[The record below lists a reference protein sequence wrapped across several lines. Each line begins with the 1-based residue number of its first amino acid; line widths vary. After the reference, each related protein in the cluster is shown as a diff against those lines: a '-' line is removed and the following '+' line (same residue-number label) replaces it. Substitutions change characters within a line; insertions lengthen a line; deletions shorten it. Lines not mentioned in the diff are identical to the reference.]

1 MSRVR
6 FLGWRKDVSDLMM
19 SVDVFVCPSRI
30 ESFGIAIVEAWA
42 SRLPIAACAAK
53 GPAWLI
59 NDNVDGL
66 LSPVDDVNAL
76 SNSIM
81 RLIEDQGLRTRLAI
95 SGYRRFETE
104 FTKSKFVERSMKVLR
119 DLVDKRY

>member
-1 MSRVR
+1 
-6 FLGWRKDVSDLMM
+6 M

-59 NDNVDGL
+59 NDDVDGL
-66 LSPVDDVNAL
+66 LSPVDDVNGL
-76 SNSIM
+76 SKSIM
-81 RLIEDQGLRTRLAI
+81 RLIED
-95 SGYRRFETE
+95 
-104 FTKSKFVERSMKVLR
+104 
-119 DLVDKRY
+119 